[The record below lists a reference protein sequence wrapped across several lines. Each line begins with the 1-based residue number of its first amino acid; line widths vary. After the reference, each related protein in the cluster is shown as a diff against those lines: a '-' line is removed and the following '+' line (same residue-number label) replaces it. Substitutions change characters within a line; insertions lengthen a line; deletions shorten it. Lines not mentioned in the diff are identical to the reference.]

1 MKMHSIVWIFILLA
15 TLCLIP
21 VGRSDISPET
31 DKQAQITVGPN
42 VQVSKAHEKRAH
54 AEVLIAAHASHPGHL
69 LAGSIIQLPEHGQ
82 SVIAYWS
89 SDNGT
94 TWQPTLEKRATQGGP
109 WFADPAVAFGPDG
122 AAYFAGLRTPP
133 DKDKFV
139 DISFSRDAGKTWQAS
154 TLDSKDQPEALAD
167 RPFLAVDGTR
177 GRFSGRVYCN
187 FSPGGRI
194 ALCRSGDHGKTF
206 DCSCSLRVHNGRP
219 GAHIGPSAVLS
230 DGSVVVPYHVRVW
243 SGEDRRVSLRLTRS
257 LDGGASLLEEQ
268 TVLVHEYPVGI
279 PMLAADPGSK
289 DFRDRL
295 YLVWSEKT
303 SAGIGVRFIV
313 SKDKGITWSQ
323 PLDLREYSAPGQ
335 RTNHDTFLPSV
346 AVNSMGIVAVAWYD
360 ADRDQ
365 ACKPRCHFRLRMSL
379 DGGQTWLPSVRVSD
393 VTSTYQLRHA
403 VEGE

>member
-21 VGRSDISPET
+21 VGRPDTSPTAE
-31 DKQAQITVGPN
+31 KQAKISVGPN

-69 LAGSIIQLPEHGQ
+69 LAGSIIQLPGHGQ

-94 TWQPTLEKRATQGGP
+94 TWQPTLEKQATQGGP
-109 WFADPAVAFGPDG
+109 WFADPAVAVGPDG
-122 AAYFAGLRTPP
+122 AAYFAGLRSIPE
-133 DKDKFV
+133 KGQCV

-154 TLDSKDQPEALAD
+154 TLDGKGQTDAMAD

-187 FSPGGRI
+187 YSPGGRI
-194 ALCRSGDHGKTF
+194 ALCRSGDRGRTF
-206 DCSCSLRVHNGRP
+206 DCSCSLDIQNSRP

-230 DGSVVVPYHVRVW
+230 DGGVVVPYHVRIW
-243 SGEDRRVSLRLTRS
+243 SGADRRVALRLTRS
-257 LDGGASLLEEQ
+257 LDGGANLLEEQ
-268 TVLVHEYPVGI
+268 TVLVHEYPVDI
-279 PMLAADPGSK
+279 PVLAADPGSK

-303 SAGIGVRFIV
+303 SAGIDVRLIF
-313 SKDKGITWSQ
+313 SKDKGATWSQ
-323 PLDLREYSAPGQ
+323 PLDISAYSAPGQ
-335 RTNHDTFLPSV
+335 RTNHNAFLP
-346 AVNSMGIVAVAWYD
+346 
-360 ADRDQ
+360 
-365 ACKPRCHFRLRMSL
+365 
-379 DGGQTWLPSVRVSD
+379 
-393 VTSTYQLRHA
+393 
-403 VEGE
+403 